1 MYSRNDPGTPGCYNW
16 HHTMTEEVH
25 PPVEEYLE
33 AIWSLE
39 EEGSSVIQARVAKRL
54 SRSVP
59 TVSAMLE
66 RLETEGYLH
75 RKPRH
80 IALTP
85 KGRARAVSVVRK
97 HRLAERLLV
106 DVIGLPWHK
115 AHAEA
120 GRWEHVI
127 SDEVEQ
133 YLVALLGNPSTC
145 PHGNPIPGA
154 LDTPSTPASHGKP
167 GKSGVASSD
176 TRPQRGM
183 VNGSLPLSDIPQGTT
198 ITIERVTEE
207 MEMDAAALELVDR
220 NGLVPGARI
229 TLTGREDDGNIQ
241 VSCKDVLVRVPP
253 WISER
258 IFVSS

>member
-1 MYSRNDPGTPGCYNW
+1 
-16 HHTMTEEVH
+16 MTEEVH

-39 EEGSSVIQARVAKRL
+39 EEGSPVIQARVAKRL
-54 SRSVP
+54 GRSVP

-66 RLETEGYLH
+66 RLETEGYLN

-80 IALTP
+80 LALTP

-106 DVIGLPWHK
+106 DIIGLPWYK

-127 SDEVEQ
+127 SDEVEK
-133 YLVALLGNPSTC
+133 YLVTLLSNPSTC

-154 LDTPSTPASHGKP
+154 LGTADTPGTPSTRANTANPSRNRKHG
-167 GKSGVASSD
+167 
-176 TRPQRGM
+176 T
-183 VNGSLPLSDIPQGTT
+183 LPLSEAAQGTT
-198 ITIERVTEE
+198 MTIERVTEE
-207 MEMDAAALELVDR
+207 MEMNADALELVDHH
-220 NGLVPGARI
+220 GLVPGAGI
-229 TLTGREDDGNIQ
+229 TLTSRNDDGT
-241 VSCKDVLVRVPP
+241 VLVSHKGITVLLSP

-258 IFVSS
+258 IWVTS